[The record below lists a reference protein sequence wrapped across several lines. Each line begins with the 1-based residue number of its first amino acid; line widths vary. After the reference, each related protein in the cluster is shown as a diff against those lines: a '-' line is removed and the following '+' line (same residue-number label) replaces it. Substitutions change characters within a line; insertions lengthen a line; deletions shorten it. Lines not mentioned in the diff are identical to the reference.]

1 MGLAIALVGALV
13 VVGALWVVLNRPDPG
28 TTLTQ
33 ADALNRLSEGF
44 TWSYE
49 RPLVVFDLKDGTR
62 LVVDHHDAASWYI
75 QTD

>member
-1 MGLAIALVGALV
+1 MGVAIAIAAGVAVIGV
-13 VVGALWVVLNRPDPG
+13 LWVVLNRPDPG

-33 ADALNRLSEGF
+33 ADALDRLSEGF

-62 LVVDHHDAASWYI
+62 LVVDRHDAASWYI